1 MTGIPWYHRVVLGM
15 TVGFLLLTGGRFL
28 AQSRWTGAYSVVTE
42 RAGVTETRSVSA
54 EAAEESWPDSLL
66 PGERIGLNT
75 AEEKD
80 LKRLPGI
87 GEKGAKAIVEYRK
100 EHGPFRSVEELLQV
114 SGIGPGKLAG
124 LREYV
129 TVD

>member
-28 AQSRWTGAYSVVTE
+28 AQSHWTGAYSVVTE
-42 RAGVTETRSVSA
+42 RAGVTETRSASA

-75 AEEKD
+75 AGEKA
-80 LKRLPGI
+80 LRRLPGI